1 MACELGD
8 LKELLGAASGERIG
22 RQSDASTNFL
32 ATLDRKFLQT
42 YTEVDPVQGS
52 AIKEIQRPMSQ
63 FPVQGMPGSNPQ
75 PTAPG

>member
-1 MACELGD
+1 MAFELGD
-8 LKELLGAASGERIG
+8 IKDLLGAAAGERIG

-32 ATLDRKFLQT
+32 AALDRKFLQV

-63 FPVQGMPGSNPQ
+63 FPTQGVPGGNP
-75 PTAPG
+75 AGA